1 MPRLFIFAIGGTG
14 ARVLRS
20 LTLLL
25 AAGIQPK
32 DGQGTQYEII
42 PLIIDPDGA
51 NGNVAQT
58 MKLLDNYRSVR
69 KELDINPSNDCFF
82 NGVISELSSLSGAAK
97 SQGLEGYKLLIPNVD
112 GSTFGQFIGYN
123 QLSVKAHGGDG
134 TKEFLEVLY
143 TKKNLETSL
152 EIGFQGYPN
161 MGAVVLNQFGS
172 MPAFQSFANAFNQG
186 DRMFIISSIFG
197 GTGAAGFPL
206 LVKNLRSANP
216 NLPKFS
222 YINQAPLG
230 AVAVQPY
237 FNLPN
242 SAQSPIDSKQFIT
255 KTKAALSYYES
266 NLRGLN
272 SLYYIGDEPQSVF
285 ENNPGG
291 AFQKNQA
298 HFVELVSAL
307 SIIDFLQNSNDQV
320 IDNDHR
326 EFGTDQVAPTLHLT
340 HLSRQTQDI
349 INKPLTKFWLLIQYL
364 KNELDSN
371 NNAFNEPFYTT
382 SPNISKIT
390 YSQTPFFK
398 ILNELTNEYHIWLD
412 EMKKSQIGFEP
423 FKGVVFDKI
432 FDSVEGFKGKRKFLH
447 GRDGNHIVKAINDQA
462 SNHRA
467 DSIPNK
473 FIKGVSSALNEI
485 IKEKIF

>member
-1 MPRLFIFAIGGTG
+1 MPRLFVFAIGGTG

-20 LTLLL
+20 LTMLLS
-25 AAGIQPK
+25 AGIQPK
-32 DGQGTQYEII
+32 DSQSTQYEIV

-58 MKLLDNYRSVR
+58 MKLLDNYRSIR
-69 KELDINPSNDCFF
+69 KELESNLPDGCFF
-82 NGVISELSSLSGAAK
+82 NGVISELSSLSEVAK

-112 GSTFGQFIGYN
+112 GSNFGQFIGYN
-123 QLSVKAHGGDG
+123 QLPVKAHGGDG
-134 TKEFLEVLY
+134 TKELLEVLY
-143 TKKNLETSL
+143 TKKNLETNL

-186 DRMFIISSIFG
+186 DRIFIISSIFG

-206 LVKNLRSANP
+206 LVKNLRSAYP
-216 NLPKFS
+216 NLPKFG
-222 YINQAPLG
+222 YINKATLG

-242 SAQSPIDSKQFIT
+242 TTQSPIDSKQFIT

-291 AFQKNQA
+291 AYQKNQA
-298 HFVELVSAL
+298 HFVELASAL
-307 SIIDFLQNSNDQV
+307 SIFDFLKNSNSEVLDK
-320 IDNDHR
+320 DHR
-326 EFGTDQVAPTLHLT
+326 EFGTDDIAPTLHLT
-340 HLSRQTQDI
+340 HLSRQTQEI
-349 INKPLTKFWLLIQYL
+349 INKPLTKFWLLNQYL
-364 KNELDSN
+364 ENELKKDD
-371 NNAFNEPFYTT
+371 AFSQPFYTT
-382 SPNISKIT
+382 SPSISKIS

-398 ILNELTNEYHIWLD
+398 VLKELTSEYGIWLD
-412 EMKKSQIGFEP
+412 EMKTSQIGFEP

-432 FDSVEGFKGKRKFLH
+432 FDSVEGFKGKRGFLS
-447 GRDGNHIVKAINDQA
+447 GRDDNHIIKAINNQA
-462 SNHRA
+462 SSHRS
-467 DSIPNK
+467 DSVPIK

>member
-1 MPRLFIFAIGGTG
+1 MPRLFVFAIGGTG

-20 LTLLL
+20 LTMLLS
-25 AAGIQPK
+25 AGIQPK
-32 DGQGTQYEII
+32 DSQGIQYEII

-69 KELDINPSNDCFF
+69 QELESNLSNDCFF

-97 SQGLEGYKLLIPNVD
+97 SQGLEGYKLLIPNVN

-123 QLSVKAHGGDG
+123 QLPVKAHGGDG

-143 TKKNLETSL
+143 TKKNLETNL

-186 DRMFIISSIFG
+186 DRIFIVSSIFG

-216 NLPKFS
+216 NLPNFN
-222 YINQAPLG
+222 YINQATLG

-242 SAQSPIDSKQFIT
+242 TTQSPIDSKQFIT
-255 KTKAALSYYES
+255 KTKAALTYYES

-291 AFQKNQA
+291 AYQKNQA

-307 SIIDFLQNSNDQV
+307 SIFDFLQNSNGEV
-320 IDNDHR
+320 IDKDHR
-326 EFGTDQVAPTLHLT
+326 EFGTEQVAPTLHLT

-364 KNELDSN
+364 KNELVKD
-371 NNAFNEPFYTT
+371 NAFRQPFYTT
-382 SPNISKIT
+382 SPSISKID

-398 ILNELTNEYHIWLD
+398 VLKELTSEYGIWLD
-412 EMKKSQIGFEP
+412 EMKTSQIGFEP

-432 FDSVEGFKGKRKFLH
+432 FDSVEGFKGNRGFLS
-447 GRDGNHIVKAINDQA
+447 GRDDNHIIKAINNQA
-462 SNHRA
+462 NNHRA
-467 DSIPNK
+467 DSISNK